1 MGWTTAVVASLG
13 AIQYKQQGAIG
24 DFNQAVANRNAL
36 AMDQQKEAIEK
47 KKEFDILQFDKE
59 FKKIEGAQKVA
70 SAKAGVEFSGTSLR
84 IQRANA
90 EEAALE
96 REIIRYNA
104 AVQQYQ
110 AEEKKNA
117 FIIQGAM
124 AKEQSRLAQIQTITS
139 TATSLLTMGGFG
151 GSTQSYTQGA
161 GSSKSLFTSNSAYR

>member
-1 MGWTTAVVASLG
+1 MSWQMAVVGALG
-13 AIQYKQQGAIG
+13 VAQYQQQGAIG
-24 DFNQAVANRNAL
+24 NFNQAVANRNAL
-36 AMDQQKEAIEK
+36 AMDQQIEAIEK

-59 FKKIEGAQKVA
+59 FKKIEGTQKVA

-124 AKEQSRLAQIQTITS
+124 AKQQSKMAQIQTITS
-139 TATSLLTMGGFG
+139 TSTSLLTMGGFG
-151 GSTQSYTQGA
+151 TPTQSYNQGA
-161 GSSKSLFTSNSAYR
+161 GFSKNLFTSNAAYR

>member
-1 MGWTTAVVASLG
+1 MIFYNL
-13 AIQYKQQGAIG
+13 IK
-24 DFNQAVANRNAL
+24 NL
-36 AMDQQKEAIEK
+36 
-47 KKEFDILQFDKE
+47 
-59 FKKIEGAQKVA
+59 KKIEGAQKVA

-124 AKEQSRLAQIQTITS
+124 AKQQSKMAQIQTITS

-151 GSTQSYTQGA
+151 TPTQSYNQGA
-161 GSSKSLFTSNSAYR
+161 GFSKNLFTSNAAYR

>member
-1 MGWTTAVVASLG
+1 MGWTTAVVAGLG

-117 FIIQGAM
+117 FIIQGEM
-124 AKEQSRLAQIQTITS
+124 AKQQTKMAQLQTVTS
-139 TATSLLTMGGFG
+139 TGTSLLTMKG
-151 GSTQSYTQGA
+151 
-161 GSSKSLFTSNSAYR
+161 LI

>member
-1 MGWTTAVVASLG
+1 MGWTTAVVAGLG
-13 AIQYKQQGAIG
+13 VAQYKQQGAIG
-24 DFNQAVANRNAL
+24 KFNESVANRNAL

-47 KKEFDILQFDKE
+47 KTEFDIARFDKE

-70 SAKAGVEFSGTSLR
+70 SAKAGVQFSGTSLR

-90 EEAALE
+90 EEAALQ
-96 REIIRYNA
+96 REMIRYNA

-124 AKEQSRLAQIQTITS
+124 AKQQTKMAQLQTITS
-139 TATSLLTMGGFG
+139 TGTSLLTMKG
-151 GSTQSYTQGA
+151 
-161 GSSKSLFTSNSAYR
+161 LI